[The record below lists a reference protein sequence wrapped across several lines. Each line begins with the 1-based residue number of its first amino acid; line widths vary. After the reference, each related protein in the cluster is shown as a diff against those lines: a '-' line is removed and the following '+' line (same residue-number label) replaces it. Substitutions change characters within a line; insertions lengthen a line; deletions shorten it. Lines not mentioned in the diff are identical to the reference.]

1 MEDGAEVAPSARG
14 SRDKYSN
21 ERYDWRKK
29 MGKNFLEEQ
38 VEEKEREVENEEE
51 EEEEEEEVVVEEAA
65 LSEVGGG

>member
-1 MEDGAEVAPSARG
+1 MAGEEEVEEEGEQMEDGAEVAPSARG

-38 VEEKEREVENEEE
+38 VEEKEREVEEEE
-51 EEEEEEEVVVEEAA
+51 ERRRWW
-65 LSEVGGG
+65 

>member
-51 EEEEEEEVVVEEAA
+51 EEVVVEEAA